1 MEDKE
6 KMQLV
11 RKDSKINFSKIKT
24 VDDMRLIIELLGI
37 SAFIK
42 KTTLEK
48 FDDSKINTAYIRGIL
63 EFSNE

>member
-1 MEDKE
+1 MENKA
-6 KMQLV
+6 KTQLV
-11 RKDSKINFSKIKT
+11 RKDSKINFSKMKT
-24 VDDMRLIIELLGI
+24 VDDMRLIIELLEI